1 MCNVATNMMTPP
13 NILTLLRVA
22 MIPALVVLMYVEGP
36 GARWAAFGVFVTA
49 AITDW
54 ADGHVARLTR
64 SISRFGRMLDPVA
77 DKLIVAAALIM
88 LVADRTLSGLAII
101 PAIVILCREIL
112 VSGLREFLATI
123 RVGMPVSSI
132 AKIKTV
138 LQLIAISALI
148 AAPVLADFVP
158 RAAEIAVASLWV
170 AAGLTLYTGLTYL
183 VLSAR
188 HFAHDDD
195 AAQDDAAANLGH
207 GARKP
212 AE

>member
-1 MCNVATNMMTPP
+1 MMTLP

-22 MIPALVVLMYVEGP
+22 MIPALVVLMYLPEP
-36 GARWAAFGVFVTA
+36 EARWAAFGVFVAA

-54 ADGHVARLTR
+54 LDGHVARITR

-88 LVADRTLSGLAII
+88 LVADRTLSGLAIV

-123 RVGMPVSSI
+123 RVGMPVSGI
-132 AKIKTV
+132 AKFKTV

-148 AAPVLADFVP
+148 AAPVLEDIIP
-158 RAAEIAVASLWV
+158 RAREIAEASLWV
-170 AAGLTLYTGLTYL
+170 AAALTLYTGLAYL

-188 HFAHDDD
+188 HFAHEDEEAHDH
-195 AAQDDAAANLGH
+195 AAGH

>member
-1 MCNVATNMMTPP
+1 
-13 NILTLLRVA
+13 
-22 MIPALVVLMYVEGP
+22 MYWPEP
-36 GARWAAFGVFVTA
+36 EARWAAFGVFVLA

-54 ADGHVARLTR
+54 ADGHIARITR

-77 DKLIVAAALIM
+77 DKLIVAAALVM
-88 LVADRTLSGLAII
+88 LVADHTLSGLAVV

-132 AKIKTV
+132 AKFKTV
-138 LQLIAISALI
+138 LQLVAISALI
-148 AAPVLADFVP
+148 AAPVLEETIP
-158 RAAEIAVASLWV
+158 RAREIAEASLWV
-170 AAGLTLYTGLTYL
+170 AAALTLYTGLAYL

-188 HFAHDDD
+188 HFAHEDDEQHEPSSSH
-195 AAQDDAAANLGH
+195 AGSSS
-207 GARKP
+207 RKP

>member
-1 MCNVATNMMTPP
+1 MMTLP

-22 MIPALVVLMYVEGP
+22 MIPALVVLMYLPEP
-36 GARWAAFGVFVTA
+36 EARWAAFGVFVLA

-54 ADGHVARLTR
+54 ADGHVARITR

-77 DKLIVAAALIM
+77 DKLIVAAALVM
-88 LVADRTLSGLAII
+88 LVADRTLSGLAIV

-123 RVGMPVSSI
+123 RVGMPVSGI
-132 AKIKTV
+132 AKFKTV

-148 AAPVLADFVP
+148 AAPVLEDIIP
-158 RAAEIAVASLWV
+158 RAREIAEASLWL
-170 AAGLTLYTGLTYL
+170 AAALTLYTGVAYL

-188 HFAHDDD
+188 HFAHEDEE
-195 AAQDDAAANLGH
+195 AQDHAPGH